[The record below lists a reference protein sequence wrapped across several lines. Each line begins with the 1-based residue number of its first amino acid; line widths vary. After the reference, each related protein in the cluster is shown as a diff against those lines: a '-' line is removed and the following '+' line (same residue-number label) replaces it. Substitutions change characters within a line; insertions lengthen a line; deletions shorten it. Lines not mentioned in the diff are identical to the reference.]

1 MAAIEQAACRQE
13 ARMWGGMAGLVLQLI
28 AGAVGGSVIG
38 TTIKRYDLGI
48 IGNLLAGI
56 VGGGIGAQIIG
67 ALVGGGEASAIVGP
81 DGFDFGTLVAQFAAG
96 AFGGGALDVLTG
108 LAKENMGGPKPA

>member
-1 MAAIEQAACRQE
+1 
-13 ARMWGGMAGLVLQLI
+13 MWGGMAGLVLQLI

-38 TTIKRYDLGI
+38 TTIKRYDLGM

-56 VGGGIGAQIIG
+56 IGGGIGAQIIG

-96 AFGGGALDVLTG
+96 AFGGGALVVVTG